1 METARSEQLAPLVAL
16 LPEQLKRLPPMR
28 VGTQAEEETLM
39 ELRAQVLRVSE
50 MLSSSKGFDP
60 SAMEPLTQ
68 ALQQPAARS
77 FIEAVITGVGQR
89 VTARLIKELLGNS
102 SSASG
107 GGNGSGAA
115 ANPAPASAR

>member
-1 METARSEQLAPLVAL
+1 
-16 LPEQLKRLPPMR
+16 
-28 VGTQAEEETLM
+28 M

-107 GGNGSGAA
+107 GGGNGSGAA
-115 ANPAPASAR
+115 ANPAAASAR